1 MIIIRE
7 EVKQDHDAVRNINQ
21 RAFAAEGEARIVD
34 NLRANCA
41 DVLSLVAESDGQ
53 VVGHIFFS
61 PVEINHDGSTI
72 RGMGLAPMAVLP
84 EWQNQQIGSKLVE
97 EGLKRIKLADC
108 PYIIV
113 LGHEHYYPRFGF
125 EKASK
130 YGLRSQWDGV
140 PDEVFMVLVFDQS
153 RMAEVSGVA
162 TYRDEFS
169 EAM

>member
-1 MIIIRE
+1 MITVRE
-7 EVKQDHDAVRNINQ
+7 ETSQDHDAVRQINQ

-34 NLRANCA
+34 NLRANCP
-41 DVLSLVAESDGQ
+41 DILSLVAESDGQ

-61 PVEINHDGSTI
+61 PVEIQQDGSVL

-84 EWQNQQIGSKLVE
+84 ECQNQQIGSLLVK
-97 EGLKRIKLADC
+97 EGLKRIKQTDC

-125 EKASK
+125 ETAAK
-130 YGLRSQWDGV
+130 YGLRPQWDGV
-140 PDEVFMVLVFDQS
+140 PDEVFMVLVLDQDS
-153 RMAEVSGVA
+153 MAGVSGVA
-162 TYRDEFS
+162 MYRDEFS